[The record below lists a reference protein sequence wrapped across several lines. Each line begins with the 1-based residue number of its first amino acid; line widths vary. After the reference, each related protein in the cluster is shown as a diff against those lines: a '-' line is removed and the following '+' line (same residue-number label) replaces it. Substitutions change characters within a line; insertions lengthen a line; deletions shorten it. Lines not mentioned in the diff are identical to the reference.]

1 MSISRLSSL
10 EPAARGMQG
19 GAGGEERGEPGRRDG
34 PGRCANAATPG
45 ALQTRASR
53 RAARRAV
60 GCQGNGDAAVE
71 PRGAETGK
79 GCPARGGKARGGGGG
94 DGGTAGT
101 AEASST
107 RPRAPRLTSRGS
119 PSGLPPRQPGG
130 GGMDSGAAGTAGSP
144 LPRQRVRPQRVAAT
158 RRRARAA
165 EPHVSADPRADV
177 TSLPRDVRGRAGFR
191 VVSGT
196 YLWSVWKVRER
207 VVLL

>member
-1 MSISRLSSL
+1 
-10 EPAARGMQG
+10 
-19 GAGGEERGEPGRRDG
+19 
-34 PGRCANAATPG
+34 
-45 ALQTRASR
+45 
-53 RAARRAV
+53 
-60 GCQGNGDAAVE
+60 
-71 PRGAETGK
+71 
-79 GCPARGGKARGGGGG
+79 
-94 DGGTAGT
+94 
-101 AEASST
+101 
-107 RPRAPRLTSRGS
+107 
-119 PSGLPPRQPGG
+119 
-130 GGMDSGAAGTAGSP
+130 MDSGAAGTAGSP